1 MEKRGD
7 LSVDRIA
14 VLENRI
20 HEYSWGSNSFI
31 PELLGELSPA
41 KRPMAEMWM
50 GTHPGGPSMAVY
62 KNERVL
68 LEKLIGENPSGILGD
83 SIARKFSNKLPFL
96 FKVIAMARPLS
107 MQAHPNREQAKAG
120 FLRENMG
127 KKPMDRGDRNY
138 RDDNHKPELICA
150 LRPLWAL
157 KGFRDA
163 EKIIDIIERLGVDA
177 ELPAA
182 EILRK
187 QPGAEGLKGFFIAL
201 MDIERDRRQNLL
213 GGIAAKIEDSGLSIP
228 EYEWIRSLS
237 REYPGDMGV
246 ISPLFLNLV
255 RLRPTEAMYIH
266 PGELHSYLEGAGLE
280 LMANS
285 DNVIRGGLTYKHIDP
300 PELISILDFNPRI
313 PDILTPEGIDGPE
326 KFYPVSA
333 EEFMLSVI
341 SLRGKGE
348 TYESRGSR
356 GAEIMICTD
365 GDARVTDIGH
375 DEILEFRRGMSIFI
389 PASVE
394 RYLIRGE
401 TIIYRASVPL

>member
-1 MEKRGD
+1 
-7 LSVDRIA
+7 VDRIA

-20 HEYSWGSNSFI
+20 KEYSWGSKSFI

-50 GTHPGGPSMAVY
+50 GTHQSGPSMAVY
-62 KNERVL
+62 NNQSVP

-83 SIARKFSNKLPFL
+83 YIAGKFSNKLPFL
-96 FKVIAMARPLS
+96 FKVIAAEKPLS
-107 MQAHPNREQAKAG
+107 VQAHPNMEQAKAG

-138 RDDNHKPELICA
+138 RDENHKPELICA

-157 KGFRDA
+157 KGFRDL
-163 EKIIDIIERLGVDA
+163 EEIIDIMERLGVNA
-177 ELPAA
+177 ELQEA

-187 QPGAEGLKGFFIAL
+187 QPGVEGLKGFFIAL
-201 MDIERDRRQNLL
+201 MGIERDRRRNLL
-213 GGIAAKIEDSGLSIP
+213 GGIVAKIEDLGLSSP
-228 EYEWIRSLS
+228 EYEWIKRLS
-237 REYPGDMGV
+237 KEYPGDLGV
-246 ISPLFLNLV
+246 MSPLFLNLV
-255 RLRPTEAMYIH
+255 RLNPTEAMYIH

-285 DNVIRGGLTYKHIDP
+285 DNVIRGGLTSKHIDP
-300 PELISILDFNPRI
+300 PELVNILDFAPRK
-313 PDILTPEGIDGPE
+313 PDILTPKGIDGHE
-326 KFYPVSA
+326 KFYPVTE

-341 SLRGKGE
+341 SLGGRGE
-348 TYESRGSR
+348 AYESRGSR

-365 GDARVTDIGH
+365 GEARVTDIGH
-375 DEILEFRRGMSIFI
+375 GEILEFKRGMSIFI

-401 TIIYRASVPL
+401 AVIYKASVPP